1 MWKHRL
7 GATALVLGFSVAPST
22 AGTALPD
29 LVPIIDDE
37 FYPTTVGRNESVDPQ
52 DVVEGCAAAVSDR
65 TLVHFAASTRNVGPV
80 DLVLGDPGCPDCEQ
94 FPGPT
99 CVNPLFEC
107 SPLAGHGHPHF
118 TKYAIYE
125 LFPAPGAPAAATGHK
140 QSFCVEDWPDSSCPN
155 AQYTCFDQGLTA
167 GCKDVYPPYVIGC
180 QYVDATELPG
190 ARYVLRFT
198 VNYEQL
204 LPESNYD
211 NNAAERVVE
220 VCEGTPGP
228 RVRLRPAKK
237 DPTQVRWK
245 VKGTA
250 GVRAPLTT
258 VDPVADGAMVRIET
272 DTATLVDVAVPGKGT
287 APCDAKDGWKGKGKR
302 AHYANRSGFVDA
314 GCSVATGGLRSL
326 KVSTMPPK
334 SGDGATLRYVASGTS
349 TVAAPIARLRATVG
363 LGATLGPCWAG
374 SVTCVEGACIPESA
388 DDVFDD

>member
-1 MWKHRL
+1 
-7 GATALVLGFSVAPST
+7 
-22 AGTALPD
+22 
-29 LVPIIDDE
+29 
-37 FYPTTVGRNESVDPQ
+37 
-52 DVVEGCAAAVSDR
+52 
-65 TLVHFAASTRNVGPV
+65 
-80 DLVLGDPGCPDCEQ
+80 
-94 FPGPT
+94 
-99 CVNPLFEC
+99 
-107 SPLAGHGHPHF
+107 
-118 TKYAIYE
+118 
-125 LFPAPGAPAAATGHK
+125 
-140 QSFCVEDWPDSSCPN
+140 
-155 AQYTCFDQGLTA
+155 
-167 GCKDVYPPYVIGC
+167 
-180 QYVDATELPG
+180 
-190 ARYVLRFT
+190 
-198 VNYEQL
+198 
-204 LPESNYD
+204 
-211 NNAAERVVE
+211 
-220 VCEGTPGP
+220 
-228 RVRLRPAKK
+228 VRLRPAKK

-326 KVSTMPPK
+326 KVSTVPPK